1 MKLNNKIAI
10 AGVIVAIISIV
21 VTFSS
26 NKKEKL
32 TKLIESNTM
41 HQTTHG
47 NGSPIINT
55 EKDVN
60 INY

>member
-26 NKKEKL
+26 DKKEKP
-32 TKLIESNTM
+32 TKLIESNTT

-47 NGSPIINT
+47 NQSPIINT
-55 EKDVN
+55 EKDVI